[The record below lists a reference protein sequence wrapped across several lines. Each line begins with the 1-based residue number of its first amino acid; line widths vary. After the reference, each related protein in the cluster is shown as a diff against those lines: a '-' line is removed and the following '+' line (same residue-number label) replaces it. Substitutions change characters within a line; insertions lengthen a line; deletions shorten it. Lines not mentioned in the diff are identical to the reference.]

1 MDNLQGNFITGAVSG
16 GPKWQTYTDQQ
27 ISVFFRGKLF
37 LPEVAENPCTDPAS
51 YIAGHYR
58 NSGLECFRKFDGTFL
73 LVIRDGNLFYLFRD
87 RFGSGHQVYFNQT
100 GFSTGIR
107 ELLGLSNSSAEP
119 DWDNLAGF
127 LQFGYIP
134 SPSSGL
140 KGISKLP
147 SGVLLK
153 SDGISTTLMDLYSA
167 EDYHAT
173 GKNNISLNEAI
184 EQYKFLHQQA
194 IKKRIAGASNVGVLL
209 SGGYDSAGN
218 IAALSEIYNGKVE
231 AFSIGFK
238 DNPWSEIPLAKQMA
252 DRIGAGFHQYEID
265 GSELN
270 EIPAL
275 IRHLG
280 DPFQEGGLMVNYA
293 AMRLASA
300 FKPDVIL
307 GGDGN
312 DQHHGTFAKELA
324 INHFIRSSGMGILQ
338 KAFYK
343 YTNNVTHDRDNNLF
357 RYGFHNRKILNIL
370 YMDAFG
376 FSKGELASMGLK
388 NPALSNYG
396 LPAGLKPSKDYD
408 EFYFQRQ
415 YLVDVKHVINEII
428 LYKAGQNAA
437 FRGLN
442 IAFPYMDNDLAAF
455 ITNLPRE
462 LRFEGS
468 YLDILK
474 GQGKSKVLHK
484 KLYSSAMP
492 DELSKK
498 KKQGGFAP
506 LPLFFQSEE
515 NLNFVERIVL
525 QSDLG
530 KSGLNMDWIKQFIHR
545 YRVESKNSP
554 NWFWYSQLQ
563 AFKMFNLLVLAVW
576 WETVING
583 KSVNKLDE
591 LT

>member
-1 MDNLQGNFITGAVSG
+1 MDNLQGNFNTGIISG
-16 GPKWQTYTDQQ
+16 GLDWSTYSDER
-27 ISVFFRGKLF
+27 ISIFFKGKLY
-37 LPEVAENPCTDPAS
+37 LQEVAENPCIQPAT
-51 YIAGHYR
+51 YIAGLYGK
-58 NSGLECFRKFDGTFL
+58 SGLDCFLKLDGTFM
-73 LVIRDGNLFYLFRD
+73 LVIKDGSTFYIVRD
-87 RFGSGHQVYFNQT
+87 RFGSGQQVYFNHT
-100 GFSTGIR
+100 GFSTHIND
-107 ELLGLSNSSAEP
+107 LLKLSNASAEP
-119 DWDNLAGF
+119 DWDKLAGF

-134 SPSSGL
+134 APSTGL

-153 SDGISTTLMDLYSA
+153 SDGKSATLVDLYNA
-167 EDYHAT
+167 EDYHASVT
-173 GKNNISLNEAI
+173 NNNISENEAI

-194 IKKRIAGASNVGVLL
+194 IKKRIAGVSNVGVLL

-238 DNPWSEIPLAKQMA
+238 DNPWSEVPLARQMA
-252 DRIGAGFHQYEID
+252 DKIGASFHSYEID

-275 IRHLG
+275 IRQLG

-293 AMRLASA
+293 AMRLASK
-300 FKPDVIL
+300 FKPDVVL

-324 INHFIRSSGMGILQ
+324 MNHFLRKSGAGILQ
-338 KAFYK
+338 NAFYN
-343 YTNNVTHDRDNNLF
+343 YTNNVTNARDNNLF

-376 FSKGELASMGLK
+376 FSKGELSAIGLK
-388 NPALSNYG
+388 NPALYNYG
-396 LPAGLKPSKDYD
+396 LPLGMKPSKYYD

-428 LYKAGQNAA
+428 LFKAGQNAA
-437 FRGLN
+437 LRGIN

-455 ITNLPRE
+455 IASLPRE
-462 LRFEGS
+462 LRSGGS
-468 YLDILK
+468 EMDIMK
-474 GQGKSKVLHK
+474 GKGKSKILHK
-484 KLYSSAMP
+484 KLYASAMP

-515 NLNFVERIVL
+515 NLNFTERIVM

-530 KSGLNMDWIKQFIHR
+530 KSGLNMQWIGQFIQR
-545 YRVESKNSP
+545 YRSESRNNP

-576 WETVING
+576 
-583 KSVNKLDE
+583 
-591 LT
+591 